1 MYNYNFTVTET
12 PGEQYHRASDV
23 RLINPKGQNR
33 TVTYFIESITNT
45 VKGDYVSTRE
55 GDITVDMPLDDE
67 TVRAEDIELIDIN
80 GNSHGTKPA
89 GEMMDAIMLYL
100 NSHMIHET
108 NKVKAEH
115 EKALA
120 EQKRWEEEHER
131 AMREEEER
139 QRREELANARALIES
154 HQAEIDRLIA
164 LLGEAENPEEEE
176 DGDPAVLN
184 PEEGELPPEEEEEE
198 LPIED

>member
-55 GDITVDMPLDDE
+55 GDITVDLPLDDE
-67 TVRAEDIELIDIN
+67 TIRAEKIQLIDIT
-80 GNSHGTKPA
+80 GKTHGTKTA
-89 GEMMDAIMLYL
+89 GEMIDTIMLYL

-115 EKALA
+115 ERALA
-120 EQKRWEEEHER
+120 EQKRWEEEQER
-131 AMREEEER
+131 AMKEEEER
-139 QRREELANARALIES
+139 RRQEELANARSLIEG
-154 HQAEIDRLIA
+154 HQAEIDRLKA
-164 LLGEAENPEEEE
+164 LLGEDENPVEGE
-176 DGDPAVLN
+176 D
-184 PEEGELPPEEEEEE
+184 ELPPEDPEE
-198 LPIED
+198 LPVEE

>member
-67 TVRAEDIELIDIN
+67 TVRAEEIELIDIN
-80 GNSHGTKPA
+80 GNSHGTKLA
-89 GEMMDAIMLYL
+89 GEMMDTIMLYL

-198 LPIED
+198 LPIEE

>member
-45 VKGDYVSTRE
+45 VKGDYVSTSE
-55 GDITVDMPLDDE
+55 GNINVDMPLDDE
-67 TVRAEDIELIDIN
+67 TIRAEEIELIDIN
-80 GNSHGTKPA
+80 GNSHGTKLA
-89 GEMMDAIMLYL
+89 GEMMDTIMLYL

-120 EQKRWEEEHER
+120 EHQRYEEEHKR

-139 QRREELANARALIES
+139 RKQEELANAQALIES
-154 HQAEIDRLIA
+154 HQAEIDRLNA
-164 LLGEAENPEEEE
+164 LLNESENPEEEE
-176 DGDPAVLN
+176 
-184 PEEGELPPEEEEEE
+184 EELPSEEPVEDELPPEEEEEE

>member
-23 RLINPKGQNR
+23 RLVNPKGQNR

-45 VKGDYVSTRE
+45 VKGDYVATRE
-55 GDITVDMPLDDE
+55 GDITVDLPLDDE
-67 TVRAEDIELIDIN
+67 TIRAEKIQLIDIT
-80 GNSHGTKPA
+80 GKTHGTKTS
-89 GEMMDAIMLYL
+89 GEMIDTIMLYL

-120 EQKRWEEEHER
+120 EQKRWEEEHEK
-131 AMREEEER
+131 AMKEEEER
-139 QRREELANARALIES
+139 RRQEELANARSLIEG
-154 HQAEIDRLIA
+154 HQAEIDRLKA
-164 LLGEAENPEEEE
+164 LLGEDENPVEGE
-176 DGDPAVLN
+176 D
-184 PEEGELPPEEEEEE
+184 ELPPEDPEE
-198 LPIED
+198 LPIEE

>member
-1 MYNYNFTVTET
+1 MQNYNFTVTEK

-23 RLINPKGQNR
+23 RLINPKGKNR

-55 GDITVDMPLDDE
+55 GDITLDLPLEDDA
-67 TVRAEDIELIDIN
+67 TRAEKIQLIDIT
-80 GNSHGTKPA
+80 GKTHGTKTA
-89 GEMMDAIMLYL
+89 GEMIDTIMLYL

-120 EQKRWEEEHER
+120 EQKKWEEEHAR
-131 AMREEEER
+131 AMKEEEER
-139 QRREELANARALIES
+139 RKRAELLNAKNLIEN
-154 HQAEIDRLIA
+154 HQAEIERLNA
-164 LLGEAENPEEEE
+164 LLKEVKGAEEE
-176 DGDPAVLN
+176 PV
-184 PEEGELPPEEEEEE
+184 EE
-198 LPIED
+198 

>member
-1 MYNYNFTVTET
+1 MHNYNFTVTET

-23 RLINPKGQNR
+23 RLINPKGKNR
-33 TVTYFIESITNT
+33 TVTYFVESITNT
-45 VKGDYVSTRE
+45 VKGDYVSTRV
-55 GDITVDMPLDDE
+55 GDITVNLSLDDE
-67 TVRAEDIELIDIN
+67 TIRAEEIELIDIN
-80 GNSHGTKPA
+80 GNVLGAKTA
-89 GEMMDAIMLYL
+89 GEMMDTIMLYL

-139 QRREELANARALIES
+139 QRQEEIANAQALIES

-164 LLGEAENPEEEE
+164 LLGEAENPKEEE

-184 PEEGELPPEEEEEE
+184 PEDPEDELPN
-198 LPIED
+198 ED